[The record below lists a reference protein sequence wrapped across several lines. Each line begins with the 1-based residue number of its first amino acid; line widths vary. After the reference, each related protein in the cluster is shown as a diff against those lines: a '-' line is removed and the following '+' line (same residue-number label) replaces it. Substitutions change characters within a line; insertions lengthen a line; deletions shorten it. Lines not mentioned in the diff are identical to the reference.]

1 MVGGCLQRVVIIGR
15 YLQRAIEILQRVLDW
30 AVRPQ
35 RPAIYSTVSK
45 PHLRQAIGYNDE
57 LVTGLPATVPLN
69 TPTCEKNAPFSA
81 NIRLCVEKDT
91 TQVMPGSKPH
101 PAAHFRVLSL
111 G

>member
-1 MVGGCLQRVVIIGR
+1 VVGGCLQRVVIIGR

-35 RPAIYSTVSK
+35 RPAIYSTVAK

-69 TPTCEKNAPFSA
+69 KKNAPFSA

-101 PAAHFRVLSL
+101 PSAHFRVLSL